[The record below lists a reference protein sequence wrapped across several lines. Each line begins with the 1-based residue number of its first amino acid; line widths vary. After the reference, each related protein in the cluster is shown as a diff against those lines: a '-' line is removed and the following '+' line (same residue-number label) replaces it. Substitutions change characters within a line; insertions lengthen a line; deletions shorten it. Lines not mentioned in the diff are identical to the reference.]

1 MIDGFSL
8 GSIVEQMKSDGRSFE
23 EIQSVVREYKRRK
36 DSKPVVDLVGVTM
49 EDKPLE
55 EFNMSLEEE
64 EKPNRFIQ
72 LPFKNKKGESDFYYI
87 YEDEYNNTYA
97 QLDNFKGIDF
107 DQYAK
112 NNNLNIQVEDL
123 GNEEVLETVKKKKD
137 PILEAYKKE
146 IEAVR
151 DEVVP
156 ENYEREII
164 NYIFSG
170 YDENIP
176 GTKKIVSG
184 GWNPFEIPEAIRKI
198 SEGKKPTLPA
208 DLILLLKEKGIDGI
222 TLDDV
227 R

>member
-36 DSKPVVDLVGVTM
+36 DSKPVVDLVGVTI

-55 EFNMSLEEE
+55 EFDMSLEEE

-87 YEDEYNNTYA
+87 YEDEYNNTLA

-112 NNNLNIQVEDL
+112 NNNLNIQIEDL
-123 GNEEVLETVKKKKD
+123 GDDSLKLETVKKKKD
-137 PILEAYKKE
+137 PILDAYKKE
-146 IEAVR
+146 VEAVR

-156 ENYEREII
+156 EK
-164 NYIFSG
+164 IFQ
-170 YDENIP
+170 
-176 GTKKIVSG
+176 KI
-184 GWNPFEIPEAIRKI
+184 
-198 SEGKKPTLPA
+198 
-208 DLILLLKEKGIDGI
+208 LKEFKKVKNPRCLQ
-222 TLDDV
+222 T
-227 R
+227 